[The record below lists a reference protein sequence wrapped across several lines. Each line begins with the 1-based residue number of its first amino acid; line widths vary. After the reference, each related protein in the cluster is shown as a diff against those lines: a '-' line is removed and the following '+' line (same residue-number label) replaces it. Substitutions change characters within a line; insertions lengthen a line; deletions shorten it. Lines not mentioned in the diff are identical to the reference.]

1 MPDDGRDDAT
11 DPTAVTRIVVT
22 VDDVVT
28 ALETN
33 WRSDRH
39 TVLRITPPF
48 SGRMRARLHRPNP
61 DDEASSAIHVDPSSL
76 VAEPPA
82 YPAPD
87 ETADRLREA
96 GTYTTERHH
105 ERHTAAI
112 AEWRDG
118 VRDALVDAVALST
131 PAGPHRVDVAYLG

>member
-1 MPDDGRDDAT
+1 MPDDGRDGAT
-11 DPTAVTRIVVT
+11 DPTAITRIAVT

-48 SGRMRARLHRPNP
+48 AGRMRARLHRPSP
-61 DDEASSAIHVDPSSL
+61 DDEASSAVHVDPSSL
-76 VAEPPA
+76 VVDPPA
-82 YPAPD
+82 YPLPD

-105 ERHTAAI
+105 ERHTAAVE
-112 AEWRDG
+112 EWRDD
-118 VRDALVDAVALST
+118 VRNALVDAVTLSAPT
-131 PAGPHRVDVAYLG
+131 GPHHVDVAYLG